1 MIILPIC
8 MNISYH
14 WQFLLQRVA
23 VAQSSHGALQNDKST
38 SLFQVLF
45 SLLLTLLY
53 LSKPSLCPRWKWKC
67 RKSFHCWGKCEFPQ
81 RHKERAMRHLMDL
94 SFLNDSKRNW
104 PMKEDA
110 PLFLCSLLAFVTSH
124 LFLFHFELRFC
135 INHVLISFKLFL
147 LFL

>member
-45 SLLLTLLY
+45 SLLLTLLP
-53 LSKPSLCPRWKWKC
+53 LSVQDENESAEKFSIVEGRG
-67 RKSFHCWGKCEFPQ
+67 SFHKG
-81 RHKERAMRHLMDL
+81 
-94 SFLNDSKRNW
+94 
-104 PMKEDA
+104 
-110 PLFLCSLLAFVTSH
+110 T
-124 LFLFHFELRFC
+124 
-135 INHVLISFKLFL
+135 
-147 LFL
+147 